1 MEENDIME
9 LEYDYKKHH
18 TRHETAFKM
27 LEKWILKKKMF
38 NPPPN
43 LGQLRDG
50 LGITL
55 VVSPWKVHY
64 NTDESREINQACI
77 AKLGRAMTYDRKFIA
92 RFVGLLEREIC
103 CIKEDH
109 RYEVIEEKAC
119 QILVKWR
126 SMESNSEKKA
136 YSKLHGQCNTLY
148 T

>member
-1 MEENDIME
+1 
-9 LEYDYKKHH
+9 
-18 TRHETAFKM
+18 
-27 LEKWILKKKMF
+27 MF

-50 LGITL
+50 LNYIGITL
-55 VVSPWKVHY
+55 VVSAWKVRY
-64 NTDESREINQACI
+64 NTDESREINQAFI
-77 AKLGRAMTYDRKFIA
+77 AKMGRAITYDRQFIA

-103 CIKEDH
+103 CIEEDH

-136 YSKLHGQCNTLY
+136 YSKLVNAIHCIHEHTGRLEDMLWYVQYSRGHNPM
-148 T
+148 